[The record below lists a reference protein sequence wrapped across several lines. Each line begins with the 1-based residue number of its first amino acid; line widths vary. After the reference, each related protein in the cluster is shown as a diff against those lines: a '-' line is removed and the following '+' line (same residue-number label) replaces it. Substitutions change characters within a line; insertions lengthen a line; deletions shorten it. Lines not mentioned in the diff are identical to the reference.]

1 MIFEAKSPM
10 PVSARELFDWHSRPG
25 AFERLSPPWETIRI
39 VEKQG
44 GIEDGARLV
53 MDLFKGPISVRW
65 VALHRDFVEG
75 KQFCDEQVRGP
86 FAKWIHTHRVVEDG
100 EGSILE
106 DVVDYRL
113 PLGWPAELLAGAA
126 TRRMLTK
133 MFDHRHE
140 RTRLDLQRH
149 AKYADRPKLRVAI
162 SGASGMIGS
171 QLAAFLQTGG
181 HRVDPMVRGGN
192 SAKEGDIL
200 WNPTEERVDSR
211 AMEGVDAV
219 VHLAGENI
227 AGGRW
232 TDERKRRVLES
243 RVKGTKTIAEA
254 VSRLERK
261 PSVLVVASA
270 IGYYGARGDEIL
282 TEESDSGEGYLTDVC
297 RAWEEA
303 AAPAE
308 EAGIRV
314 VKLRIGIVL
323 SASGGALGKML
334 LPFKM
339 GVGGVVGS
347 GDQYMSW
354 IALDDVIGLAHFALM
369 NDAVSGPINATAPNP
384 VTNRVFTKT
393 LGKVLGRPTILPVP
407 SFAIKAMFGEMGD
420 TLLLQG
426 SRVLPKRAEALGF
439 EFAYPELEGA
449 LRGEVGS

>member
-25 AFERLSPPWETIRI
+25 AFERLSPPWETIRV

-53 MDLFKGPISVRW
+53 MDLVKGPFRIRW

-100 EGSILE
+100 DRSILE

-126 TRRMLTK
+126 TRRMLKK

-181 HRVDPMVRGGN
+181 HRVDPMVRGGS
-192 SAKEGDIL
+192 SAKEGEIV
-200 WNPTEERVDSR
+200 WNPKEERVDSR

-254 VSRLERK
+254 VARLERK

-270 IGYYGARGDEIL
+270 VGYYGARGDEIL
-282 TEESDSGEGYLTDVC
+282 SEESDPGEGYLTDVC

-308 EAGIRV
+308 DAGIRV

-339 GVGGVVGS
+339 GVGGVMGS

-369 NDAVSGPINATAPNP
+369 NEAVSGPMNATAPNP
-384 VTNRVFTKT
+384 VTNRTFTKT

-449 LRGEVGS
+449 LRGEVG